1 MPEGE
6 AANSYARETPT
17 PEVIVMTH
25 TTELEQA
32 VTSRIAEKIAKIMQT
47 DSFFQKLDADEL
59 TQHYSALLLK
69 HWTSEQV
76 LAFSDEEITKM
87 LKGMMA
93 FRGIFGLLD
102 NLTPEQQRMFDEAV
116 EGR

>member
-1 MPEGE
+1 
-6 AANSYARETPT
+6 
-17 PEVIVMTH
+17 MTY
-25 TTELEQA
+25 TTELQQA
-32 VTSRIAEKIAKIMQT
+32 VTSRIAETITKIVQS
-47 DSFFQKLDADEL
+47 DSFFQKLNADEL

-69 HWTSEQV
+69 HWTSKQI
-76 LAFSDEEITKM
+76 LAFSDEEIVKM

-102 NLTPEQQRMFDEAV
+102 DLTPEQQRMFDEAV